1 MNTSFSVTNS
11 DIIFVNVMVVGR
23 QVMNVT
29 LSGNASV
36 EELMENVKGRLA
48 GIDGLLTV
56 NLRNSSQ
63 GTVAKRVLRLRKPS
77 GGLLRAQ
84 MKGDAA

>member
-1 MNTSFSVTNS
+1 MNNSFSVTNS
-11 DIIFVNVMVVGR
+11 DIVFVNVMAVGR
-23 QVMNVT
+23 QVMTVT

-36 EELMENVKGRLA
+36 EQLMEDVKRRLA
-48 GIDGLLTV
+48 GMDGLLTV

-63 GTVAKRVLRLRKPS
+63 GTAAKRVVRLRKPS

-84 MKGDAA
+84 MKGYAA

>member
-1 MNTSFSVTNS
+1 MNNSFSVTNS
-11 DIIFVNVMVVGR
+11 DIVFVNVMAVGR
-23 QVMNVT
+23 QVMTVT

-36 EELMENVKGRLA
+36 EQLMEDVKSRLA
-48 GIDGLLTV
+48 GMDGLLTV

-63 GTVAKRVLRLRKPS
+63 GTAAKRVVRLRKPS

-84 MKGDAA
+84 MKGYAA

>member
-1 MNTSFSVTNS
+1 MNNSFSVTNS
-11 DIIFVNVMVVGR
+11 DIVFVNVMAVGR
-23 QVMNVT
+23 QVMTVT

-36 EELMENVKGRLA
+36 EQLMEDVKSRLE

-63 GTVAKRVLRLRKPS
+63 GTAAKRVVRLRKPS
-77 GGLLRAQ
+77 GSLLRAQ
-84 MKGDAA
+84 MKGYAA

>member
-1 MNTSFSVTNS
+1 MNNSFSVTNS
-11 DIIFVNVMVVGR
+11 DIVFVNVMAVGR
-23 QVMNVT
+23 QVMTVT

-36 EELMENVKGRLA
+36 EQLMEDVKSRLA

-63 GTVAKRVLRLRKPS
+63 GTAAKRVVRLRKPS

-84 MKGDAA
+84 MKGYAA

>member
-1 MNTSFSVTNS
+1 MNSSFSVTNS
-11 DIIFVNVMVVGR
+11 DIVFVNVMAVGR
-23 QVMNVT
+23 QVMAVT

-36 EELMENVKGRLA
+36 AELMENLRGRLA
-48 GIDGLLTV
+48 GMDGLLTV

-63 GTVAKRVLRLRKPS
+63 GTTAKRVFRLRKPS

-84 MKGDAA
+84 MKGNAA